1 MKNKTL
7 MKTFIIYSSIA
18 FLITGILLS
27 YFLINHITNDYVFNI
42 NDNEAKLHIFD
53 LYRIIFLTV
62 FGGLITLF
70 ILLSNVIYI
79 TSKTLE
85 KQNRSLEKKSEELKD
100 AYTQLSMSYKN
111 TVIALTSAFDARD
124 AYTAGH
130 SERVSKIALLIGN
143 KLFLTEQELKVLELA
158 ALFHDIGK
166 IGIPDAVLN
175 KTEKLDA
182 DEYNYIK
189 RHTEIGVSILK
200 NIEFIKEEIPIILH
214 HHERY
219 DGNGYPAG
227 ISKEEIPLGS
237 RIIAVA
243 DTFDAMTSD
252 RPYRRGLSHDAAI
265 TEIINNQNT
274 QFDRRVVNAFL
285 EIKEQLGSN

>member
-1 MKNKTL
+1 MKNRTL
-7 MKTFIIYSSIA
+7 MKTFTIYSSIA

-27 YFLINHITNDYVFNI
+27 YFLINHITTDYVFNI
-42 NDNEAKLHIFD
+42 SSSEVKPHIFD

-62 FGGLITLF
+62 FSGLIILF
-70 ILLSNVIYI
+70 ALLSNVIYV

-85 KQNRSLEKKSEELKD
+85 KQNRSLEKKSKELEV
-100 AYTQLSMSYKN
+100 AYAQLSMSYKN
-111 TVIALTSAFDARD
+111 TVIALSSAVDARD

-130 SERVSKIALLIGN
+130 SERVSKIALLIGR
-143 KLFLTEQELKVLELA
+143 KLLLTEQELKELELA

-175 KTEKLDA
+175 KAEKLND

-189 RHTEIGVSILK
+189 RHPEIGVSILK
-200 NIEFIKEEIPIILH
+200 NIDFIKEEIPIILH

-219 DGNGYPAG
+219 DGKGYPAG

-243 DTFDAMTSD
+243 DTYDAMTSD
-252 RPYRRGLSHDAAI
+252 RPYRSGLSNDVAI

-274 QFDRRVVNAFL
+274 QFDKTVVNAFL
-285 EIKEQLGSN
+285 EIIRESKKI

>member
-1 MKNKTL
+1 MKNRTL
-7 MKTFIIYSSIA
+7 MKTFTIYSSIA
-18 FLITGILLS
+18 FLITGVLLS
-27 YFLINHITNDYVFNI
+27 YFLINHISKDFYSNFSSSEI
-42 NDNEAKLHIFD
+42 EIHIFE
-53 LYRIIFLTV
+53 LYRIIFFTV
-62 FGGLITLF
+62 FSGLLILF
-70 ILLSNVIYI
+70 VLLSNIIYR

-85 KQNRSLEKKSEELKD
+85 KQNKNLAKKSEELEN
-100 AYTQLSMSYKN
+100 AYARLRMSYKN
-111 TVIALTSAFDARD
+111 TVFALSSAVDARD

-130 SERVSKIALLIGN
+130 SERVSKIALLIGE
-143 KLFLTEQELKVLELA
+143 KMLLTEQELNELELA

-175 KTEKLDA
+175 KAEKLNN

-189 RHTEIGVSILK
+189 RHPEIGVNILK
-200 NIEFIKEEIPIILH
+200 NIDFIKAEIPIILH

-219 DGNGYPAG
+219 DGKGYPAG

-243 DTFDAMTSD
+243 DTYDAMTSD
-252 RPYRRGLSHDAAI
+252 RPYRSGLSNDVAI

-274 QFDRRVVNAFL
+274 QFDKTVVNAFL
-285 EIKEQLGSN
+285 EIIRESKKI